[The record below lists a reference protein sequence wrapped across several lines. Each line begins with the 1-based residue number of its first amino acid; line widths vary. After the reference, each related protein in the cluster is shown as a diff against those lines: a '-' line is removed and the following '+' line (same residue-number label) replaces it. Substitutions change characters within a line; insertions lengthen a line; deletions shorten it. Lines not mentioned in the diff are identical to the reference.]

1 MGSAAGARFDGLSV
15 TLGLVAGSANPDLAG
30 RVAGTLGVE
39 PVACE
44 VERFPDGELRPTV
57 GTVRGDDVYI
67 IQPTGRAV
75 NECLVELLLLVDAC
89 RRAGALRL
97 TAVVPY
103 FGYARQDRRTRPG
116 QALGARIAANMIAAA
131 GADRLVVVDPHT
143 PTLEAMCPIP
153 VETLSAVSL
162 LAGVLA
168 PAAYGSVIVAPDLG
182 AVKLAERYA
191 SRLSLPVA
199 VVRKIRTTG
208 ALVRAEELVGAV
220 RNRQPIIVDD
230 MISTGG
236 TVEAAARLLAEHGAA
251 PDLVVVAT
259 HGLLI
264 GDAADR
270 LRALPVRRLVVTDTV
285 RPSEQG
291 RPETCSVSGLLAEAI
306 RRLHHAECLD
316 DLGSF

>member
-1 MGSAAGARFDGLSV
+1 M

-39 PVACE
+39 PVPCE

-57 GTVRGDDVYI
+57 GGVRGDDVYV

-116 QALGARIAANMIAAA
+116 QALGARIAADMIAAA
-131 GADRLVVVDPHT
+131 GTDRLVVVDPHT

-208 ALVRAEELVGAV
+208 ALVRAEELVGDV

-236 TVEAAARLLAEHGAA
+236 TVEAAARLLAEHGAS

-291 RPETCSVSGLLAEAI
+291 PPETCSVSGLLAEAI